1 MAYQNTHTHS
11 EQGRGS
17 QGCATRSQ
25 NTSPPS
31 ADASPSLPGK
41 TQGNSDTRI
50 ACTSVEAAPA
60 NKESKGYTQQVISAY
75 AEMYS
80 SVTLSSRI

>member
-1 MAYQNTHTHS
+1 MN
-11 EQGRGS
+11 RGGVHRVVVS
-17 QGCATRSQ
+17 

-50 ACTSVEAAPA
+50 ACAAAPA
-60 NKESKGYTQQVISAY
+60 NKESKG
-75 AEMYS
+75 
-80 SVTLSSRI
+80 